1 MDNLY
6 LFCFNIIGQE
16 KVYNCLGA
24 DVLLNAFEGYNACI
38 FAYGQ
43 TGKSDIMQLLQLVL
57 SVTIPR
63 FANSQSQAIC
73 TVLISC
79 HT

>member
-1 MDNLY
+1 M
-6 LFCFNIIGQE
+6 LFVFCLNYIIGQE

-43 TGKSDIMQLLQLVL
+43 TGKEGYFSHHNVYYTCMILNIM
-57 SVTIPR
+57 R
-63 FANSQSQAIC
+63 
-73 TVLISC
+73 
-79 HT
+79 